1 MQWQIN
7 QAYDSRLTS
16 AYEHLQELED
26 EIDEMNKRYRSF
38 VRTRQAATQSYE
50 GYAVPIQQLRTRIKT
65 AQINLR
71 GIMARQG
78 RMLETLAI
86 NELDRR
92 RKRLEEYQVK
102 ARFALAESYDRATKA
117 QEKKEIEALQSQAKE
132 ALKNAEPVT
141 ESNVRAEQN
150 IAPGD
155 AP

>member
-1 MQWQIN
+1 
-7 QAYDSRLTS
+7 
-16 AYEHLQELED
+16 
-26 EIDEMNKRYRSF
+26 
-38 VRTRQAATQSYE
+38 
-50 GYAVPIQQLRTRIKT
+50 
-65 AQINLR
+65 
-71 GIMARQG
+71 MARQG